1 MEFFRQWLIGIISTA
16 LILTVFYAI
25 IPEGK
30 LRSIGKLAGSLILLL
45 VLLRPLVQWR
55 PAWDLSY
62 EVYAGQIQRQ
72 INDLQEENQKK
83 METIIAE
90 QIAAYISDKGAQLG
104 IRCRPTVSTRLR
116 DGIPYPDAVTMDV
129 PYQQELADY
138 ISHELGIPAERQVW
152 QER

>member
-1 MEFFRQWLIGIISTA
+1 MEFFRQWLVWIIGAA

-55 PAWDLSY
+55 PAWDFSY
-62 EVYAGQIQRQ
+62 EAYAGQIQRQ
-72 INDLQEENQKK
+72 ISELQEENEKK
-83 METIIAE
+83 MESIIAD
-90 QIAAYISDKGAQLG
+90 QVAAYISDKGAQLG
-104 IRCRPTVSTRLR
+104 VHCCPAVSTKLR
-116 DGIPYPDAVTMDV
+116 DGIPYPDTVTMDV
-129 PYQQELADY
+129 PFQQELADY
-138 ISHELGIPAERQVW
+138 ISRELGIPVERQVW